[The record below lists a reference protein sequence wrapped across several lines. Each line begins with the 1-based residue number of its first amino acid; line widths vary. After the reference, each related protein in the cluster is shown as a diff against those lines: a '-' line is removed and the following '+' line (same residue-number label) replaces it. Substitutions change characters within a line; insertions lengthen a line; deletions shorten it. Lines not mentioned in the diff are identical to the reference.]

1 MDGKI
6 LARIGAVVFIAV
18 ALTVTAMEMS
28 SKDDEPDTPAM
39 RDRSIASQD
48 PLASELRRC
57 SGIGEAGPRD
67 PGCLKAWADSRRRF
81 LGQRDSA
88 TAPAPVAP
96 TTLFPDVPASAD
108 PTRKEGERP
117 APTGPAMQAEPSRP
131 EAR

>member
-1 MDGKI
+1 MEGKI

-18 ALTVTAMEMS
+18 ALTVTAIEIS
-28 SKDDEPDTPAM
+28 SKDDEPDAPAT

-88 TAPAPVAP
+88 TAPAAVAP
-96 TTLFPDVPASAD
+96 KTLFPDVPASAN
-108 PTRKEGERP
+108 RKEGERTDVT
-117 APTGPAMQAEPSRP
+117 APEMQVEPPRP
-131 EAR
+131 EIR